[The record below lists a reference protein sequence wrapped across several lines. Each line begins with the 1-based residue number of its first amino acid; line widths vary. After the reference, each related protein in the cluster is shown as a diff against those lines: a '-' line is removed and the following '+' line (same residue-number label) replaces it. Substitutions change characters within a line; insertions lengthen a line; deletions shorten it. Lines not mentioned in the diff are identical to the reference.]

1 MAINFPPP
9 TTIGEIYTD
18 PASSRTWK
26 WNGKA
31 WEGLTSSL
39 AKSVAY
45 TAAGTGAV
53 DRDVETKLRE
63 TFSVTDY
70 GTVGDGVADDRAAI
84 QDAIDAAE
92 LLLPGPTAGTIVTRR
107 ACAVVDLA
115 GGLYRITDTLLIS
128 RPIIFQ
134 NGTLIATTAMAGD
147 TTPGAG
153 ATYMLYCNAN
163 ADHVTVRNINI
174 DGGTDGDEATAT
186 ANLNDL
192 ILSLAMGATYDNVNF
207 SHYNDIGIYIGN
219 GAGQI
224 VKDCTFQKWDL
235 VNTTAIGDDLYWAGV
250 AVKIQIARSRVESCL
265 FRSCAT
271 CVETNSKTCLISN
284 CMFNANQYGT
294 PINGSGAPRL
304 GVNITASATSSI
316 TNNIFSGCIASLF
329 THNHSIIGNNF
340 VAYDSS
346 LSGGAI
352 RMTTGTVGE
361 KLETIVANNKFA
373 TSYTDIIDFQTTGS
387 GSYVDD
393 LDLEIQW
400 AGNLKEDGSTAWYD
414 AKFGAGN
421 IISNGKF
428 VEPSVTGTATFT
440 NSTNTIALNGVGLL
454 EGLAVGDVIEV
465 TGSTSGNNDKAFTV
479 TNIVSPGSVEVNDA
493 HANKIWTAANKTLED
508 QPNVSGVTVTLAC
521 KARNAP
527 LGYGQGWVDVL
538 SARSPFTNY
547 NNFTG
552 RTIVAAIR
560 GTASAQFGALD
571 LRFDGLIIDNSVAS
585 SISEIISVQAVIPTT
600 PALVYY
606 RSEAANI
613 IFGTLG
619 TWHELR

>member
-1 MAINFPPP
+1 MAINFPDNP
-9 TTIGEIYTD
+9 TSNQIY
-18 PASSRTWK
+18 SEVNKSWK
-26 WNGKA
+26 WNGTA
-31 WEGLTSSL
+31 WVALPTPSVAGN
-39 AKSVAY
+39 VAY

-53 DRDVETKLRE
+53 ARDVETKLRE

-84 QDAIDAAE
+84 QAAIDAAE
-92 LLLPGPTAGTIVTRR
+92 LLRPVPGTIVTGR

-134 NGTLIATTAMAGD
+134 NGTLIATTAMAGV

-153 ATYMLYCNAN
+153 DSYMLYCNAN

-235 VNTTAIGDDLYWAGV
+235 VNTAAIGDDLYWAGV

-340 VAYDSS
+340 VTYDSS

-400 AGNLKEDGSTAWYD
+400 VGNLREDGSTAWYD

-428 VEPSVTGTATFT
+428 VEPSVTGQVIFS
-440 NSTNTIALNGVGLL
+440 NSNNRIELTGVNTWDGFEI
-454 EGLAVGDVIEV
+454 GDVIEV
-465 TGSTSGNNDKAFTV
+465 TNSLSNDDVYTIESFPNAQQA
-479 TNIVSPGSVEVNDA
+479 IVNAA
-493 HANKIWTAANKTLED
+493 HAGGTTSKSLTTEVLTA
-508 QPNVSGVTVTLAC
+508 GVTVTLVC
-521 KARNAP
+521 KAKDAP
-527 LGYGQGWVDVL
+527 LGYGQGWVAV
-538 SARSPFTNY
+538 SRFGGVTYTNT
-547 NNFTG
+547 TG
-552 RTIVAAIR
+552 RVILYAFNLFLNGAGTTATSSFTIDGLEVFDISTSLDREYNSSWAIPAGVTYGNTWTN
-560 GTASAQFGALD
+560 GTATDTFEF
-571 LRFDGLIIDNSVAS
+571 R
-585 SISEIISVQAVIPTT
+585 
-600 PALVYY
+600 
-606 RSEAANI
+606 
-613 IFGTLG
+613 
-619 TWHELR
+619 